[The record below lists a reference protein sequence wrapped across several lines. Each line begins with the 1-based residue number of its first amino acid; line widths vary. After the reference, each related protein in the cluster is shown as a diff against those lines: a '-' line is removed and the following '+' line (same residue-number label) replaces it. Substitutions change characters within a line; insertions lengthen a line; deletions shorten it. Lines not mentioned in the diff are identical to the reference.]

1 MTPKCIT
8 TLGGKDGLDRYFV
21 GCPIKSLTFVINN
34 LNIGIDIDGEIVS
47 VMLYA
52 DDLVLLATKEEDP
65 KYY

>member
-1 MTPKCIT
+1 M
-8 TLGGKDGLDRYFV
+8 
-21 GCPIKSLTFVINN
+21 INN

-65 KYY
+65 KYN